1 MRNPIHPELV
11 VVGTYP
17 DELAANLAKTAL
29 EAAGIEA
36 MVRNDSASQY
46 PAVLGF
52 ELLVTSDD
60 AAQARE
66 ILSGL

>member
-17 DELAANLAKTAL
+17 DELAAILAKTAL
-29 EAAGIEA
+29 EAAGIKSII
-36 MVRNDSASQY
+36 RNDSASKY

-52 ELLVTSDD
+52 ELLVISDD
-60 AAQARE
+60 ATQARE
-66 ILSGL
+66 ILSGS

>member
-1 MRNPIHPELV
+1 MGKPIHPELV

-17 DELAANLAKTAL
+17 DEFNANLAKTAL

-36 MVRNDSASQY
+36 MIRSDNAVQY
-46 PAVLGF
+46 PACLGF

-60 AAQARE
+60 ATQARE
-66 ILSGL
+66 ILS